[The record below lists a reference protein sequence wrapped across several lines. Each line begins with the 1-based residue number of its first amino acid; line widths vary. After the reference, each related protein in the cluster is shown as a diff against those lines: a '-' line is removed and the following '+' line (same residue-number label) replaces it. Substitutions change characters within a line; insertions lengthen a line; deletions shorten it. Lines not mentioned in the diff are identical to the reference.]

1 MLADRVRVL
10 GMDHPDTLTA
20 RHNLADAHQAAGHLS
35 EAISLFEEAL
45 AGRMRI
51 LGPIHSDTL
60 VSRSHLAYA
69 YLEAGRVD
77 DATVV
82 LDPPTDPDDV
92 DAHRIESR

>member
-1 MLADRVRVL
+1 
-10 GMDHPDTLTA
+10 
-20 RHNLADAHQAAGHLS
+20 
-35 EAISLFEEAL
+35 
-45 AGRMRI
+45 MRI

-77 DATVV
+77 DATAV

>member
-1 MLADRVRVL
+1 MLADHVRIL
-10 GMDHPDTLTA
+10 GDDHPLTFTA
-20 RHNLADAHQAAGHLS
+20 RNALAGTYQAAGRLS

>member
-1 MLADRVRVL
+1 
-10 GMDHPDTLTA
+10 
-20 RHNLADAHQAAGHLS
+20 
-35 EAISLFEEAL
+35 
-45 AGRMRI
+45 MRI